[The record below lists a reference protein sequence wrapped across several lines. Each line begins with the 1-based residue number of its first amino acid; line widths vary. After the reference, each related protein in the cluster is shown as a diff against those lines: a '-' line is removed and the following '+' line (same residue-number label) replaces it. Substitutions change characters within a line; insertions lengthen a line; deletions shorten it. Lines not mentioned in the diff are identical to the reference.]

1 MKKRMGGGQFQA
13 LRQWQHQG
21 GAALASSLPPS
32 HGPLDPSRLPH
43 LPCLSRRSRAAS
55 AALARPASARVPT
68 STRAQPPSL
77 AAHPL
82 QSSFTK
88 LSDFPKP
95 KEEEARDSSF
105 PLLRVKSLVPT
116 QNVRQHQFLSAA
128 GGCDERGGRKGT
140 DLGRRGGTARGEG
153 GARRGAAWFLLPGS
167 LSFGSV
173 SKTRRG
179 KLFLRLTPTLLKLPP
194 PPCSRD
200 WLPSHP
206 LLPKSDNPDRLTGSG
221 VNDNVYPEKS

>member
-1 MKKRMGGGQFQA
+1 MAGSGRSSGF
-13 LRQWQHQG
+13 
-21 GAALASSLPPS
+21 LASAQPR
-32 HGPLDPSRLPH
+32 PSRPLAAAPPALPQRQV
-43 LPCLSRRSRAAS
+43 SSGERSAPAPRIRARPHEHARAAT
-55 AALARPASARVPT
+55 LARSSPT
-68 STRAQPPSL
+68 SKFIHKTLRLSQAQRRGSQRL
-77 AAHPL
+77 FL
-82 QSSFTK
+82 
-88 LSDFPKP
+88 
-95 KEEEARDSSF
+95 

-116 QNVRQHQFLSAA
+116 QNVRQHQFLPAA

-153 GARRGAAWFLLPGS
+153 GARRGAAWFLLPDS

-179 KLFLRLTPTLLKLPP
+179 KLFLHLTPTLLKLPP

-200 WLPSHP
+200 WLLSHP